1 MVLDLLAFPHKAA
14 VNRQITKKKL
24 FEWIQANTTIKNLF
38 AAQVERIIWAYKLS
52 PETVNLS
59 SKESIE
65 EIQVFELFLKG
76 SELNNELLKTI
87 DKAIPSP
94 IFFVI
99 YDDQSIQYRAAY
111 KRVSDADSTKWVVGE
126 YFESA
131 WITKRYQKS
140 DLPQALDLK
149 SLYHSLL
156 QALIP
161 LTKRQNES
169 IEQLLTRYQ
178 ALNQLERKSQQLQKK
193 LHQEKQ
199 FNYKVEINAQL
210 RDVKKQ
216 IEQLRN

>member
-1 MVLDLLAFPHKAA
+1 MLDLLTFPDKAA

-38 AAQVERIIWAYKLS
+38 TAQVERMIWAYKLS
-52 PETVNLS
+52 PETTNLS
-59 SKESIE
+59 SKDCIE
-65 EIQVFELFLKG
+65 EIQIFEIFLKG
-76 SELNNELLKTI
+76 SELNNEILKTI
-87 DKAIPSP
+87 DKVISSP
-94 IFFVI
+94 ILFVI

-111 KRVSDADSTKWVVGE
+111 KRVSDANSTKWVVGD

-131 WITKRYQKS
+131 WIAKRYKKS

-156 QALIP
+156 QELVP
-161 LTKRQNES
+161 LTKRQDES

-178 ALNQLERKSQQLQKK
+178 ALDQLERKSEQLQKK

-199 FNYKVEINAQL
+199 FKYKVEINTQL

-216 IEQLRN
+216 IEQLKD

>member
-1 MVLDLLAFPHKAA
+1 MLDLLAFPDKSA

-38 AAQVERIIWAYKLS
+38 TAQVERMIWAYKLC
-52 PETVNLS
+52 PETINLS
-59 SKESIE
+59 SKEDVE
-65 EIQVFELFLKG
+65 EIQIFEIFLKG
-76 SELNNELLKTI
+76 NELSNELLKTI

-94 IFFVI
+94 ILFVI
-99 YDDQSIQYRAAY
+99 YKDRSIQYRAAY
-111 KRVSDADSTKWVVGE
+111 KRINDTDSTKWVVGD

-131 WITKRYQKS
+131 WIAKRYQKS

-156 QALIP
+156 QTLIP
-161 LTKRQNES
+161 LTKRQDES
-169 IEQLLTRYQ
+169 IEQLLSRYQ
-178 ALNQLERKSQQLQKK
+178 TLNQLERKSEQLQKK

-199 FNYKVEINAQL
+199 FNNKVEINAQL
-210 RDVKKQ
+210 RGVKKQ

>member
-1 MVLDLLAFPHKAA
+1 MVELLNFPGKAA

-24 FEWIQANTTIKNLF
+24 FEWIQANTAIKNLF
-38 AAQVERIIWAYKLS
+38 TTQVERMIWAYKLS
-52 PETVNLS
+52 PETTNLS

-65 EIQVFELFLKG
+65 EIQIFEIFLKG

-87 DKAIPSP
+87 DKVIPSP
-94 IFFVI
+94 ILFVI

-111 KRVSDADSTKWVVGE
+111 KRVSDADSTKWVVGD
-126 YFESA
+126 YFESTWMA
-131 WITKRYQKS
+131 KRYIKP

-149 SLYHSLL
+149 CLYHSLL
-156 QALIP
+156 QELIP
-161 LTKRQNES
+161 LAKRQDES

-178 ALNQLERKSQQLQKK
+178 ALNQLERKSEQLQKK

-216 IEQLRN
+216 IEQLKD

>member
-1 MVLDLLAFPHKAA
+1 
-14 VNRQITKKKL
+14 KKKL

-38 AAQVERIIWAYKLS
+38 AAQVERMIWAYKLS
-52 PETVNLS
+52 PETTNLS
-59 SKESIE
+59 SKDSIE
-65 EIQVFELFLKG
+65 EIQIFEIFLKG

-87 DKAIPSP
+87 DKVIPSP
-94 IFFVI
+94 ILFVI

-111 KRVSDADSTKWVVGE
+111 KRVSDADSTKWVVGD

-131 WITKRYQKS
+131 WIAKRYKKS

-149 SLYHSLL
+149 GLYHSLL
-156 QALIP
+156 QELIP
-161 LTKRQNES
+161 LAKRQDES

-178 ALNQLERKSQQLQKK
+178 ALNQLERKSEQLQKK

-210 RDVKKQ
+210 RNVKKQ
-216 IEQLRN
+216 IEQLKD

>member
-1 MVLDLLAFPHKAA
+1 MVELLNFPGKAA

-24 FEWIQANTTIKNLF
+24 FEWIQANTAIKNLF
-38 AAQVERIIWAYKLS
+38 TTQVERMIWAYKLS
-52 PETVNLS
+52 SETTNLS

-65 EIQVFELFLKG
+65 EIQIFEIFLKG

-87 DKAIPSP
+87 DKVIPSP
-94 IFFVI
+94 ILFVI

-111 KRVSDADSTKWVVGE
+111 KRVSDADSTKWVVGD
-126 YFESA
+126 YFESTWMA
-131 WITKRYQKS
+131 KRYIKS

-149 SLYHSLL
+149 CLYHSLL
-156 QALIP
+156 QELIP
-161 LTKRQNES
+161 LAKRQDES

-178 ALNQLERKSQQLQKK
+178 ALNQLERKSEQLQKK

-216 IEQLRN
+216 IEQLKD

>member
-1 MVLDLLAFPHKAA
+1 MLDLLAFPDNAA
-14 VNRQITKKKL
+14 VNKQITKKKL
-24 FEWIQANTTIKNLF
+24 FEWTQANTTIKNLF

-52 PETVNLS
+52 PETINLS
-59 SKESIE
+59 SKEGIE
-65 EIQVFELFLKG
+65 EIQIFEIFLKG

-99 YDDQSIQYRAAY
+99 YDDQSIQYRATY
-111 KRVSDADSTKWVVGE
+111 KRVSDADSTKWLVGD

-131 WITKRYQKS
+131 WIIKRYQKS

-149 SLYHSLL
+149 SLYYSLL

-161 LTKRQNES
+161 LTKRQDES

-178 ALNQLERKSQQLQKK
+178 ALNQLERKSEQLQKR

-216 IEQLRN
+216 IEQLRD

>member
-1 MVLDLLAFPHKAA
+1 MVDLLTFPDKAA

-38 AAQVERIIWAYKLS
+38 AAQVERMIWAYKLS
-52 PETVNLS
+52 PETTNLS
-59 SKESIE
+59 SKDSIE
-65 EIQVFELFLKG
+65 EIQIFEIFLKG

-87 DKAIPSP
+87 DKVIPSP
-94 IFFVI
+94 ILFVI

-111 KRVSDADSTKWVVGE
+111 KRVSDADSTKWVVGD

-131 WITKRYQKS
+131 WIAKRYKKS

-149 SLYHSLL
+149 GLYHSLL
-156 QALIP
+156 QELIP
-161 LTKRQNES
+161 LAKRQDES

-178 ALNQLERKSQQLQKK
+178 ALNQLERKSEQLQKK

-210 RDVKKQ
+210 RNVKKQ
-216 IEQLRN
+216 IEQLKD

>member
-1 MVLDLLAFPHKAA
+1 MVDLLTFPDKAA

-38 AAQVERIIWAYKLS
+38 TAQVERMIWAYKLS
-52 PETVNLS
+52 PETTNLS
-59 SKESIE
+59 SKDCIE
-65 EIQVFELFLKG
+65 EIQIFEIFLKG
-76 SELNNELLKTI
+76 SELNNEILKTI
-87 DKAIPSP
+87 DKVISSP
-94 IFFVI
+94 ILFVI

-111 KRVSDADSTKWVVGE
+111 KRVSDANSTKWVAGD

-131 WITKRYQKS
+131 WIAKRYKKS

-156 QALIP
+156 QELVP
-161 LTKRQNES
+161 LTKRQDES

-178 ALNQLERKSQQLQKK
+178 ALDQLERKSEQLQKK

-199 FNYKVEINAQL
+199 FKYKVEINTQL

-216 IEQLRN
+216 IEQLKD

>member
-1 MVLDLLAFPHKAA
+1 VVDLLNFPQKAA

-24 FEWIQANTTIKNLF
+24 FEWIQTNTAIKNLF
-38 AAQVERIIWAYKLS
+38 AAQVERMIWAYKLS
-52 PETVNLS
+52 PETTNLS
-59 SKESIE
+59 SKEGID
-65 EIQVFELFLKG
+65 EIQIFEIFLKG

-87 DKAIPSP
+87 DKVIPSP
-94 IFFVI
+94 ILFVI
-99 YDDQSIQYRAAY
+99 YVDQSIQYRAAY
-111 KRVSDADSTKWVVGE
+111 KRVSDADSTKWVVGD
-126 YFESA
+126 YFESTWMA
-131 WITKRYQKS
+131 KRYIKS

-156 QALIP
+156 QELIP
-161 LTKRQNES
+161 LAKRQDES

-178 ALNQLERKSQQLQKK
+178 ALNQLERKSEQLQKR

-216 IEQLRN
+216 IEQLKN